1 MSLSMFQASVP
12 VFIKAMNNLKVVLDK
27 GAAHAAA
34 NKIDPTVLLNSR
46 LFPDMFPL
54 VRQVQIASDNAKGG
68 GARLAG
74 MTPPKYEDDEASFP
88 ELNARIEKTVAFL
101 QTLTPAANRR
111 LGRKNHKY
119 LVRPQ
124 VVHVSRPGVSA
135 WTGVAEYLL
144 SRDDR
149 LQHPAPLRRAGRQR
163 GFSGE
168 GVGRRLEASRA
179 WHVGCV

>member
-1 MSLSMFQASVP
+1 MPLSMYQASAP
-12 VFIKAMNNLKVVLDK
+12 VFIRVMDNLQAVLDK

-74 MTPPKYEDDEASFP
+74 MNPPKYEDNEASFP

-101 QTLTPAANRR
+101 QTLTPAQIDGSEEKAINLT
-111 LGRKNHKY
+111 LGKKTLTFQGQAY
-119 LVRPQ
+119 LFGLVLPNLYF
-124 VVHVSRPGVSA
+124 HVTTAYAILRHCGV
-135 WTGVAEYLL
+135 
-144 SRDDR
+144 
-149 LQHPAPLRRAGRQR
+149 PLGKEDFLGKA
-163 GFSGE
+163 
-168 GVGRRLEASRA
+168 
-179 WHVGCV
+179 

>member
-1 MSLSMFQASVP
+1 MPLSMFQASAP
-12 VFIKAMNNLKVVLDK
+12 VFIRAMNNLKVVLDK

-74 MTPPKYEDDEASFP
+74 MTPPKYEDNEASFP

-101 QTLTPAANRR
+101 QTLTPAQIDGAEEKTINLT
-111 LGRKNHKY
+111 LGQKTLSFPGQAY
-119 LVRPQ
+119 LFGLVLPNLYF
-124 VVHVSRPGVSA
+124 HVTTAYAILRHCGV
-135 WTGVAEYLL
+135 
-144 SRDDR
+144 
-149 LQHPAPLRRAGRQR
+149 PLGKEDFL
-163 GFSGE
+163 GKT
-168 GVGRRLEASRA
+168 
-179 WHVGCV
+179 

>member
-1 MSLSMFQASVP
+1 
-12 VFIKAMNNLKVVLDK
+12 MNNLKVVLDK

-74 MTPPKYEDDEASFP
+74 MTPPKYEDNEASFP

-101 QTLTPAANRR
+101 QTLTPAQIDGAEEKTINLT
-111 LGRKNHKY
+111 LGQKTLSFPGQAY
-119 LVRPQ
+119 LFGLVLPNLYF
-124 VVHVSRPGVSA
+124 HVTTAYAILRHCGV
-135 WTGVAEYLL
+135 
-144 SRDDR
+144 
-149 LQHPAPLRRAGRQR
+149 PLGKEDFL
-163 GFSGE
+163 GKT
-168 GVGRRLEASRA
+168 
-179 WHVGCV
+179 

>member
-1 MSLSMFQASVP
+1 MPLSMFQASVP
-12 VFIKAMNNLKVVLDK
+12 VFIRVMNNLKVVLDK

-74 MTPPKYEDDEASFP
+74 MTPPKYEDNETTFP

-101 QTLTPAANRR
+101 QTLTPVQIDGSEERTINLT
-111 LGRKNHKY
+111 LGKKTLTFQGQAY
-119 LVRPQ
+119 LFGLVLPNLYF
-124 VVHVSRPGVSA
+124 HVTTAYAILRHCGV
-135 WTGVAEYLL
+135 
-144 SRDDR
+144 
-149 LQHPAPLRRAGRQR
+149 PLGKEDFLGKA
-163 GFSGE
+163 
-168 GVGRRLEASRA
+168 
-179 WHVGCV
+179 

>member
-1 MSLSMFQASVP
+1 MPLSMFQASAP
-12 VFIKAMNNLKVVLDK
+12 VFIRAMNNLKVVLDK

-74 MTPPKYEDDEASFP
+74 MTPPKYEDNEASFP

-101 QTLTPAANRR
+101 QTLTPAQIDGSEEKTINLT
-111 LGRKNHKY
+111 LGQKTLSFPGQAY
-119 LVRPQ
+119 LFGLVLPNLYF
-124 VVHVSRPGVSA
+124 HVTTAYAILRHCGV
-135 WTGVAEYLL
+135 
-144 SRDDR
+144 
-149 LQHPAPLRRAGRQR
+149 PLGKEDFL
-163 GFSGE
+163 GKT
-168 GVGRRLEASRA
+168 
-179 WHVGCV
+179 

>member
-1 MSLSMFQASVP
+1 MPLSMFQASAP
-12 VFIKAMNNLKVVLDK
+12 VFIRAMNNLKVVLDK

-74 MTPPKYEDDEASFP
+74 MNPPKYEDNEASFP

-101 QTLTPAANRR
+101 QTLTPAQIDGSEEKTINLT
-111 LGRKNHKY
+111 LGKKTLAFQGQAY
-119 LVRPQ
+119 LFGLVLPNLYF
-124 VVHVSRPGVSA
+124 HVTTAYAILRHCGV
-135 WTGVAEYLL
+135 
-144 SRDDR
+144 
-149 LQHPAPLRRAGRQR
+149 PLGKEDFLGKA
-163 GFSGE
+163 
-168 GVGRRLEASRA
+168 
-179 WHVGCV
+179 